1 MSLHKVDELDES
13 LLKYECTSCDK
24 KFIREHILKYQ
35 HREAKEISSYCKLC
49 SVTFKFPSWFKLHK
63 KNIHTA
69 KEEID
74 AFSVKIEQASLR
86 FACKFCKRRFL
97 TQNILRYHL
106 SNNHKEEK
114 RQDLV
119 CEFCNKVFKW
129 SYFRKRIME
138 KHMKGVKDLITDISD
153 SLRIFAGN
161 IVNARK
167 M

>member
-1 MSLHKVDELDES
+1 MQAVLHFNSLLYKHPMSLHKVDELDES

-24 KFIREHILKYQ
+24 KFIREHILKYHEKYQ
-35 HREAKEISSYCKLC
+35 HREAKETSSYCKLC

-74 AFSVKIEQASLR
+74 AFSVIIEQTSLR
-86 FACKFCKRRFL
+86 FECKFCKRKCL

-114 RQDLV
+114 RQYFV
-119 CEFCNKVFKW
+119 CEFYNKVF
-129 SYFRKRIME
+129 FLVE
-138 KHMKGVKDLITDISD
+138 
-153 SLRIFAGN
+153 
-161 IVNARK
+161 
-167 M
+167 